1 MAGRLDG
8 KVALISGAARGM
20 GECEARLFAREG
32 AKVVLGDMLE
42 EQGRRVATEITQ
54 QGGAAT
60 FLHLDV
66 TVESDWQRAVETAE
80 RTYGKLNVLVNN
92 AGIVRMAP
100 LDETSLEAW
109 NEVINV
115 NQTGVFLGMKHA
127 VPAMRRAG
135 GGSIINISSVAG
147 LIGLPGIPAYQASK
161 GAGRVLVRHR
171 VRVGHRRWV
180 HRPVELQRGTES
192 DTKSVL
198 SSWLKLLRQNE
209 RVAFVVGSRFRG
221 RECSRKS
228 RCPGGIEASRSAAGS
243 RRSAGRAHCPRLEP
257 ARLRRTRGSPLHG
270 STAALAD

>member
-32 AKVVLGDMLE
+32 AKVVLGDVLE
-42 EQGRRVATEITQ
+42 EQGRKAAAEINQ

-60 FLHLDV
+60 FVRLDV

-80 RTYGKLNVLVNN
+80 QTYGKFNVLVNN

-147 LIGLPGIPAYQASK
+147 LIGLPNIPAYQASK
-161 GAGRVLVRHR
+161 GAVRLLTKHAAIQYAKDKIRVNSIHPGRIETPMTANLTPERRQLALSLTPLGRDGKPEEVAYGVLYLASDESSFVT
-171 VRVGHRRWV
+171 GS
-180 HRPVELQRGTES
+180 ELVI
-192 DTKSVL
+192 D
-198 SSWLKLLRQNE
+198 
-209 RVAFVVGSRFRG
+209 
-221 RECSRKS
+221 
-228 RCPGGIEASRSAAGS
+228 GGY
-243 RRSAGRAHCPRLEP
+243 
-257 ARLRRTRGSPLHG
+257 
-270 STAALAD
+270 TAQ

>member
-8 KVALISGAARGM
+8 KVTLVSGAARGM

-54 QGGAAT
+54 QGGAAAM
-60 FLHLDV
+60 FVRLDV

-80 RTYGKLNVLVNN
+80 QTYGKLNVLVNN
-92 AGIVRMAP
+92 AGIVRMSP

-147 LIGLPGIPAYQASK
+147 LIGLPNIPAYQASK
-161 GAGRVLVRHR
+161 GAVR
-171 VRVGHRRWV
+171 
-180 HRPVELQRGTES
+180 LL
-192 DTKSVL
+192 TK
-198 SSWLKLLRQNE
+198 N
-209 RVAFVVGSRFRG
+209 
-221 RECSRKS
+221 
-228 RCPGGIEASRSAAGS
+228 
-243 RRSAGRAHCPRLEP
+243 
-257 ARLRRTRGSPLHG
+257 
-270 STAALAD
+270 

>member
-20 GECEARLFAREG
+20 GECEARMFAREG
-32 AKVVLGDMLE
+32 ATIVLGDVLE
-42 EQGRRVATEITQ
+42 EQGRRVASEITQ

-60 FLHLDV
+60 FVRLNV
-66 TVESDWQRAVETAE
+66 TAESDWQRAVETAE

-135 GGSIINISSVAG
+135 GGSIINISSIAG

-161 GAGRVLVRHR
+161 GAVRLLTKHAAIQYATDNIRVNSIHPGRIETPMTANLNPERRQMVLNLTPLGRDGKPEEVAYG
-171 VRVGHRRWV
+171 V
-180 HRPVELQRGTES
+180 LYLASDES
-192 DTKSVL
+192 
-198 SSWLKLLRQNE
+198 
-209 RVAFVVGSRFRG
+209 AFVTGS
-221 RECSRKS
+221 ELVID
-228 RCPGGIEASRSAAGS
+228 GGY
-243 RRSAGRAHCPRLEP
+243 
-257 ARLRRTRGSPLHG
+257 
-270 STAALAD
+270 TAQ

>member
-32 AKVVLGDMLE
+32 AKVVFGDVLE
-42 EQGRRVATEITQ
+42 EQGRRVAQEIIQ

-60 FLHLDV
+60 FVRLDV

-80 RTYGKLNVLVNN
+80 HTYGKLDVLVNN

-115 NQTGVFLGMKHA
+115 NQTGVFLGMKYA
-127 VPAMRRAG
+127 IPAMRRAG
-135 GGSIINISSVAG
+135 GGSIINISSIAG

-161 GAGRVLVRHR
+161 GAVRLLTKHAAIQYAKDKIRVNSVHPGRIGTPMTAETTPERREMVLCLTPM
-171 VRVGHRRWV
+171 RRDGKPEEV
-180 HRPVELQRGTES
+180 AYGVLYLASDESSFVTGAELVI
-192 DTKSVL
+192 D
-198 SSWLKLLRQNE
+198 
-209 RVAFVVGSRFRG
+209 
-221 RECSRKS
+221 
-228 RCPGGIEASRSAAGS
+228 GGY
-243 RRSAGRAHCPRLEP
+243 
-257 ARLRRTRGSPLHG
+257 
-270 STAALAD
+270 TAQ

>member
-32 AKVVLGDMLE
+32 AKVVLGDVLE
-42 EQGRRVATEITQ
+42 EQGRKVAAEINQ
-54 QGGAAT
+54 QGGVAT
-60 FLHLDV
+60 FVRLDV
-66 TVESDWQRAVETAE
+66 TAESDWQQATATAE
-80 RTYGKLNVLVNN
+80 RTYGKLDVLVNN

-147 LIGLPGIPAYQASK
+147 LVGLPNIPAYQASK
-161 GAGRVLVRHR
+161 GAVRLLTKNAAVQYAKDKIRVNSIHPGRIETPMTANLTPE
-171 VRVGHRRWV
+171 RRQ
-180 HRPVELQRGTES
+180 L
-192 DTKSVL
+192 VL
-198 SSWLKLLRQNE
+198 SMTPLGRDGKPE
-209 RVAFVVGSRFRG
+209 EVAYGVLYLASDESSFVTGS
-221 RECSRKS
+221 ELVID
-228 RCPGGIEASRSAAGS
+228 GGF
-243 RRSAGRAHCPRLEP
+243 
-257 ARLRRTRGSPLHG
+257 
-270 STAALAD
+270 TAQ